1 MMNNNLLF
9 DEIDKLIALS
19 WMQEKQYVKYGEMEY
34 ALLGYNDLDIAKWE
48 SEHGKPIIDTRSN
61 DYFSIQKIPKAIEA
75 KKAQVSKEVHVSSA
89 LFQDRCG
96 GAKPSLKQIM
106 GSEYIMLLKSGTE
119 ANLIA
124 ADMLSHKN
132 VPVYFDKHS
141 HASTRGG
148 FNMARGRM
156 LLDKNLKADVENA
169 LYALEKTNTSKEE
182 ILALIQ
188 KPLLRV
194 LESVGFYSFNHND
207 YDHLNERIKK
217 HGPGIVYTEGLFSV
231 YGDLLKP
238 EIADIAKKHDCVLV
252 LDESHSLFGTATSD
266 LTINKTL
273 PAKADILTASL
284 SKAGCSLLGVIG
296 LQPEFFEKR
305 YMYLEK
311 KLKRT
316 LTDAERERAKLS
328 LFNLFRRS
336 IFYVFSNAPSDI
348 EESGLLA
355 RINFLLENPERR
367 TILLDKTKYIREKIK
382 KAGIKLLSESPMMF
396 FEIGS
401 EPDAVEFRNFLI
413 EQHGIIGS
421 LYIPPATP
429 INGAGVR
436 TCVNYSI
443 CVDNEKVE
451 RFIHGIIDAHK
462 KIKLDNKC
470 RKKSELYL

>member
-1 MMNNNLLF
+1 MNKNLLHE
-9 DEIDKLIALS
+9 EIDKLIALS

-34 ALLGYNDLDIAKWE
+34 ALLGCNDLDIARWE

-61 DYFSIQKIPKAIEA
+61 DYFSIQKISKALEA
-75 KKAQVSKEVHVSSA
+75 KISQVSKEVHVSSA
-89 LFQDRCG
+89 LFQDRHG
-96 GAKPSLKQIM
+96 GAKQSLKQIL
-106 GSEYIMLLKSGTE
+106 GSEFIMLVKSGTE

-124 ADMLSHKN
+124 TDMLSHKN

-156 LLDKNLKADVENA
+156 LLDKYLKVDVENA
-169 LYALEKTNTSKEE
+169 LIALEKSNTSEE
-182 ILALIQ
+182 DIRRIIQ
-188 KPLLRV
+188 KPLLRI

-217 HGPGIVYTEGLFSV
+217 YGPGIVFSEGLFSV

-238 EIADIAKKHDCVLV
+238 EIAEIAKKHDCALV
-252 LDESHSLFGTATSD
+252 LDESHSLFGTATSG

-284 SKAGCSLLGVIG
+284 SKAGCSLLGVVG
-296 LQPEFFEKR
+296 FQPEFFEKR
-305 YMYLEK
+305 IAYLEK
-311 KLKRT
+311 KLRRT
-316 LTDAERERAKLS
+316 LSDAEKERAKLS

-336 IFYVFSNAPSDI
+336 IFFVFSNAPSDI
-348 EESGLLA
+348 EESGLQA
-355 RINFLLENPERR
+355 RINFLLQSPERR
-367 TILLDKTKYIREKIK
+367 AILLDKTRFIRERIR

-401 EPDAVEFRNFLI
+401 EPDSVEFRNYLI
-413 EQHGIIGS
+413 QQHGIIGS

-436 TCVNYSI
+436 SCVNYDI
-443 CVDNEKVE
+443 CIDNEKVE
-451 RFIHGIIDAHK
+451 RFIYGIIDAHK
-462 KIKLDNKC
+462 KIKFDNKC
-470 RKKSELYL
+470 RKEYELYL